1 MKPQRF
7 VTLLGL
13 SALLMAAGP
22 ARADWLVTR
31 EGARVETQG
40 AWKVKGKLVVFET
53 AAGKLSSLRV
63 ADVDLEASRRE
74 TEEAVAAQAQA
85 AAEPEKPAERKKSV
99 RVITDKD
106 VRQASPAPPR
116 GDRPETGE
124 EGGEAAP
131 AAPAADTT
139 SGPVL
144 LVEAWNQ
151 ARDPEKDH
159 VLINGTLQNTSSTTA
174 TELKL
179 KVLLFDETGTLIA
192 TSQAAVAK
200 GALPPGERVAFKAE
214 FPGYFSFATIQFDP
228 KSRSLSTRSGDQ
240 PIPEAPPEGENG
252 G

>member
-7 VTLLGL
+7 VILLVL
-13 SALLMAAGP
+13 AALAGAAGP

-31 EGARVETQG
+31 EGARIETRG
-40 AWKVKGKLVVFET
+40 AWNVKGKLVVFHT

-63 ADVDLEASRRE
+63 AEVDLDASRRV
-74 TEEAVAAQAQA
+74 TEEAVAAEAQA
-85 AAEPEKPAERKKSV
+85 DAEPEKPAERRKPV

-106 VRQASPAPPR
+106 VRQASPAPAPAP
-116 GDRPETGE
+116 GDQP
-124 EGGEAAP
+124 EAA
-131 AAPAADTT
+131 APGTT

-159 VLINGTLQNTSSTTA
+159 VLINGMLQNTSGSTA
-174 TELKL
+174 TDVKL

-192 TSQAAVAK
+192 TSQAAIDK
-200 GALPPGERVAFKAE
+200 GALPPGERAAFKAE
-214 FPGYFSFATIQFDP
+214 FPGYFSFATIQFEP
-228 KSRSLSTRSGDQ
+228 KSRSLSTRPADQ